1 MRMRATEPVA
11 AADPLIQQLS
21 SQPFTALLGG
31 AGTGKTFLAKAWL
44 ESAHIGTLQ
53 LCATTGIAAVNLG
66 AGTTINSFLKYFKTE
81 HLVDLYTSG
90 LLTAKLRKYRR
101 AGLERILLDEV
112 SMMDANQL
120 TVIVRAIEEVNAGEG
135 IDEFD
140 PGEDEDLPP
149 LGLTL
154 IGDFCQLPPVK
165 APFAFESIEWPKF
178 AVTTLDRI
186 WRQSDPAF
194 VEALRA
200 ARRGDGRAAQD
211 TMASCF
217 HPVIEQA
224 YEGPTVLAKNDAV
237 ERYNRLRMDALHST
251 EASLPSS
258 RWGDQRGEWKQI
270 PEVLQLK
277 EGALVMLLA
286 NCYDPEELRYRY
298 VNGDLGEFLGME
310 GGQPIVRLQRTGLE
324 EPIVAVDREVTAPL
338 EVGERKALKAAG
350 EAHLIKAKSK
360 LLGGIRY
367 SPIRVAYATTVHKS
381 QGLSLDKVQVNLR
394 EGFMGSSG
402 MCYVGLSRARSL
414 AGLRIVGDARTFVAR
429 CTVDPRVVQWI

>member
-1 MRMRATEPVA
+1 MAVPDLAIVSVPDRLGAST
-11 AADPLIQQLS
+11 
-21 SQPFTALLGG
+21 FTALLGG
-31 AGTGKTFLAKAWL
+31 AGTGKTFLAKEWVGG
-44 ESAHIGTLQ
+44 SGGTIA

-66 AGTTINSFLKYFKTE
+66 EGTTINAYLKFFDTASLIE
-81 HLVDLYTSG
+81 MYTAG
-90 LLTAKLRKYRR
+90 YLQAKLRKYRR
-101 AGLERILLDEV
+101 AGLTRLLVDEV
-112 SMMDANQL
+112 SMMDGDQL
-120 TVIVRAIEEVNAGEG
+120 TVLVRAIDEVNGTGYDPTETGDDEADGE
-135 IDEFD
+135 
-140 PGEDEDLPP
+140 LPP
-149 LGLTL
+149 LGLTVV
-154 IGDFCQLPPVK
+154 GDFCQLPPVK
-165 APFAFESIEWPKF
+165 APFAFESPEWARF
-178 AVTTLDRI
+178 DVQTLTHI
-186 WRQSDPAF
+186 WRQTDQAF

-200 ARRGDGRAAQD
+200 ARRGHGQVAVETMRA
-211 TMASCF
+211 CF
-217 HPVIEQA
+217 HPTTDSSFA
-224 YEGPTVLAKNDAV
+224 GPTLLAKNDAV

-310 GGQPIVRLQRTGLE
+310 GGQPIVRLQRTGLD

-394 EGFMGSSG
+394 EGFMGSPG
-402 MCYVGLSRARSL
+402 MTYVALSRARSL

-429 CTVDPRVVQWI
+429 CTVDGRVSRWI

>member
-1 MRMRATEPVA
+1 MDTEQATVES
-11 AADPLIQQLS
+11 PLIAQLS
-21 SQPFTALLGG
+21 AQPFTALLGG

-211 TMASCF
+211 TMAGCF
-217 HPVIEQA
+217 HPVIEQS
-224 YEGPTVLAKNDAV
+224 YEGPTVLAKNEAV
-237 ERYNRLRMDALHST
+237 ERYNRLRMDQLQTAEHRFLT
-251 EASLPSS
+251 K
-258 RWGDQRGEWKQI
+258 RWGEQSTEWKQI
-270 PEVLQLK
+270 PEALQLK

-286 NCYDPEELRYRY
+286 NCYDPDDSRYRY
-298 VNGDLGEFLGME
+298 VNGDLGEFLGMD
-310 GGQPIVRLQRTGLE
+310 GGQPVVRLQRTGLE
-324 EPIVAVDREVTAPL
+324 ELIDTVEREVLVPL
-338 EVGERKALKAAG
+338 EVGERKALKEAG
-350 EAHLIKAKSK
+350 EAHRIREKSK
-360 LLGGIRY
+360 IMGGIRY
-367 SPIRVAYATTVHKS
+367 TPIRVAYATTVHKS
-381 QGLSLDKVQVNLR
+381 QGLSLDQVQVNLR
-394 EGFMGSSG
+394 EGFMGSPG
-402 MCYVGLSRARSL
+402 MCYVALSRARSL
-414 AGLRIVGDARTFVAR
+414 SGLRIVGDARTFVAR
-429 CTVDPRVVQWI
+429 CTVDPRVAKWI